1 MLPIVVN
8 LIENSER
15 RAYIQAL
22 FPNNVRFFNGVNGKK
37 FRLKHAILTP
47 EAVSCFLSHTTLWLQ
62 LLEEDS
68 SDEYFL
74 IMEDDVKPLKG
85 FPEIQEDIRNL
96 PEDWDI
102 AFLGWFSEKN
112 EISNANINSINK
124 DWIVLNSFWGM
135 QSYLIKKSSILKIYQ
150 RIINMDDHIDIQLAR
165 LIKNKS
171 INGYFLKESAF
182 SQESFE
188 SQIPKRK
195 TNM

>member
-1 MLPIVVN
+1 MVPIVIN

-15 RAYIQAL
+15 RDYILSL
-22 FPNNVRFFNGVNGKK
+22 FPSVRFFNGVNGKK

-68 SDEYFL
+68 SDKYFL
-74 IMEDDVKPLKG
+74 IMEDDVKPLKS
-85 FPEIQEDIRNL
+85 FTEIQEDIKNL

-102 AFLGWFSEKN
+102 AFLGWFSKN
-112 EISNANINSINK
+112 SEISNNNINE
-124 DWIVLNSFWGM
+124 DWITLNSFWGM
-135 QSYLIKKSSILKIYQ
+135 QSYLIRKSSILKIYQ

-165 LIKNKS
+165 LIKNRS

-182 SQESFE
+182 LQESFE
-188 SQIPKRK
+188 SQIPKIK
-195 TNM
+195 N